1 MLVIDLLLED
11 LIVSAKCHLRLT
23 PHVWQESSFPVS
35 CRNSTH
41 IRARGTD
48 FVHPSNVYINISV
61 ILCDTD
67 IEVYEDHLSKIQF
80 RLAKV
85 LLEMLHG
92 DMLLDVG
99 QGSSN
104 LFPDIIESFR
114 T

>member
-1 MLVIDLLLED
+1 MGQ
-11 LIVSAKCHLRLT
+11 CH
-23 PHVWQESSFPVS
+23 F
-35 CRNSTH
+35 
-41 IRARGTD
+41 
-48 FVHPSNVYINISV
+48 YINISV

-104 LFPDIIESFR
+104 LFPVIIESFR

>member
-1 MLVIDLLLED
+1 M
-11 LIVSAKCHLRLT
+11 
-23 PHVWQESSFPVS
+23 
-35 CRNSTH
+35 
-41 IRARGTD
+41 
-48 FVHPSNVYINISV
+48 

-104 LFPDIIESFR
+104 LCPVINESSVTPDLELSGDP
-114 T
+114 